1 LHDAHTPDLI
11 ITPDVG
17 VIYSLSKKKIAE
29 HGGFAKDD
37 THVALV
43 VSHPDFRKE
52 SVNTLVAT
60 TQIATT
66 VLKALGLDPA
76 SLSR

>member
-43 VSHPDFRKE
+43 VLIRTSER
-52 SVNTLVAT
+52 N
-60 TQIATT
+60 Q
-66 VLKALGLDPA
+66 
-76 SLSR
+76 